1 MWAWL
6 LIVGFSLLN
15 EASSHGDPTTHT
27 HQDEAGSPEGFYH
40 STPSHS
46 IGQVAPL
53 PGAPGTHTCTCQ
65 VPPTY
70 SPYRAPTPMYSRPS
84 PSYTRQM
91 GSFPTRFTQFNP
103 SFSRFPSAQ
112 PYRYPS
118 RYHQPSPISSLRF
131 EQTFS
136 PLRRPTYPSQRPF
149 SPFQKPSFRFP
160 YEPTISST
168 EDSTEE
174 PDLHLTPTME
184 PHPLSTIPTLHK
196 RQRRHAPVDPHD
208 TDINYHYHYPYYYN
222 YPIYHEPSPPP
233 PMPSLPP
240 LPPMPGPMPWFPM
253 PMPPPMPPPMTGA
266 PAPPPPP
273 PPMPAPPTP
282 MPTPMPSPPPMRFFP
297 RMPVMP
303 PMQPSLPAFLG
314 RNYMSGLNLNP
325 HYQYSRANYYN
336 SLNKAGK
343 KSTAAG
349 TLGF

>member
-1 MWAWL
+1 
-6 LIVGFSLLN
+6 
-15 EASSHGDPTTHT
+15 
-27 HQDEAGSPEGFYH
+27 
-40 STPSHS
+40 
-46 IGQVAPL
+46 
-53 PGAPGTHTCTCQ
+53 
-65 VPPTY
+65 
-70 SPYRAPTPMYSRPS
+70 
-84 PSYTRQM
+84 M
-91 GSFPTRFTQFNP
+91 GSFPNRFTQFNP

-233 PMPSLPP
+233 PPPMPSLPPPPPMPSLPP
-240 LPPMPGPMPWFPM
+240 LPPMP
-253 PMPPPMPPPMTGA
+253 
-266 PAPPPPP
+266 
-273 PPMPAPPTP
+273 APPTP
-282 MPTPMPSPPPMRFFP
+282 MPAPMPSPPPMRFFP
-297 RMPVMP
+297 
-303 PMQPSLPAFLG
+303 PMQPS
-314 RNYMSGLNLNP
+314 
-325 HYQYSRANYYN
+325 
-336 SLNKAGK
+336 
-343 KSTAAG
+343 
-349 TLGF
+349 